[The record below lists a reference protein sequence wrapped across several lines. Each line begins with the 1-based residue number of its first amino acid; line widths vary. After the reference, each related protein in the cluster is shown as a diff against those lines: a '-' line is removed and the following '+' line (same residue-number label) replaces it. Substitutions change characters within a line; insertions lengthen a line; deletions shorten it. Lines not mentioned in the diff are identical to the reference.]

1 MVKHIKQVNRPGLY
15 TSDIINER
23 YQVLESEAFKGSYFV
38 YDLVKDDMIRR
49 RDGGCNYLESL
60 DAAMA
65 VATGLGMVAKA
76 VKVKQPKAE
85 KTAAVKEPKT
95 PKEPKAP
102 KEPGEPK
109 AKRPSVGTTMG
120 DLIKT
125 TQLTDEEISAELL
138 KLFPD
143 SKSCKPYDVKY
154 RRRLIEAGK
163 L

>member
-49 RDGGCNYLESL
+49 QDGGCNYFETL

-85 KTAAVKEPKT
+85 KIAVVKEPKAAGA
-95 PKEPKAP
+95 EPKP
-102 KEPGEPK
+102 KKGS
-109 AKRPSVGTTMG
+109 ANGTIIE
-120 DLIKT
+120 LIKT
-125 TQLTDEEISAELL
+125 TQMTDDEISAEVMR
-138 KLFPD
+138 LFPD
-143 SKSCKPYDVKY
+143 CKTCKPYDVKY
-154 RRRLIEAGK
+154 RRRKVEAGA

>member
-1 MVKHIKQVNRPGLY
+1 MTKTIKQADRPGLY

-65 VATGLGMVAKA
+65 IVDGLGMVAKA

-85 KTAAVKEPKT
+85 KIAAVKEPKV
-95 PKEPKAP
+95 PREPKAA
-102 KEPGEPK
+102 KALDEPK

-125 TQLTDEEISAELL
+125 TQLTDEEISVELL
-138 KLFPD
+138 KLFPE

>member
-1 MVKHIKQVNRPGLY
+1 MTKLIKQASRPGLY

-49 RDGGCNYLESL
+49 HDGGCNYFESL

-85 KTAAVKEPKT
+85 KIAVVKESKAT
-95 PKEPKAP
+95 GAEPKP
-102 KEPGEPK
+102 KKGS
-109 AKRPSVGTTMG
+109 ANGTIIE
-120 DLIKT
+120 LIKT
-125 TQLTDEEISAELL
+125 TQMTDDEISAEVMR
-138 KLFPD
+138 LFPD
-143 SKSCKPYDVKY
+143 CKTCKPYDVKY
-154 RRRLIEAGK
+154 RRRKVEAGT

>member
-49 RDGGCNYLESL
+49 QDGGCNYFETL

-85 KTAAVKEPKT
+85 KIAVVKEPKQ
-95 PKEPKAP
+95 PKEPKAA
-102 KEPGEPK
+102 GAEPK
-109 AKRPSVGTTMG
+109 PKKGSANGTIIE
-120 DLIKT
+120 LIKT
-125 TQLTDEEISAELL
+125 TQMTDDEISAEVMR
-138 KLFPD
+138 LFPD
-143 SKSCKPYDVKY
+143 CKTCKPYDVKY
-154 RRRLIEAGK
+154 RRRKVEAGT

>member
-49 RDGGCNYLESL
+49 QDGGCNYFETL

-85 KTAAVKEPKT
+85 KIAVVKEPKAT
-95 PKEPKAP
+95 GAEPKP
-102 KEPGEPK
+102 KKGS
-109 AKRPSVGTTMG
+109 ANGTIIE
-120 DLIKT
+120 LIKT
-125 TQLTDEEISAELL
+125 TQMTDDEISAEVMR
-138 KLFPD
+138 LFPD
-143 SKSCKPYDVKY
+143 CKTCKPYDVKY
-154 RRRLIEAGK
+154 RRRKVEAGT

>member
-15 TSDIINER
+15 VSDIINER

-49 RDGGCNYLESL
+49 QDGGCNYFETL

-76 VKVKQPKAE
+76 IKVKQPKPE
-85 KTAAVKEPKT
+85 KIAVAKQPK
-95 PKEPKAP
+95 KGSAN
-102 KEPGEPK
+102 
-109 AKRPSVGTTMG
+109 GTIIE
-120 DLIKT
+120 LIKT
-125 TQLTDEEISAELL
+125 TQMTDDEISAEVMR
-138 KLFPD
+138 LFPD
-143 SKSCKPYDVKY
+143 CKTCKPYDVKY
-154 RRRLIEAGK
+154 RRRKVEAGA

>member
-38 YDLVKDDMIRR
+38 YVLVKDDMIRR
-49 RDGGCNYLESL
+49 HDGGCNYFESL

-85 KTAAVKEPKT
+85 KIAVVKEPKAAGA
-95 PKEPKAP
+95 EPKP
-102 KEPGEPK
+102 KKGS
-109 AKRPSVGTTMG
+109 ANGTIIE
-120 DLIKT
+120 LIKT
-125 TQLTDEEISAELL
+125 TQMTDDEISAEVMR
-138 KLFPD
+138 LFPD
-143 SKSCKPYDVKY
+143 CKTCKPYDVKY
-154 RRRLIEAGK
+154 RRRKVEAGT

>member
-49 RDGGCNYLESL
+49 KDGGCNYFESL

-65 VATGLGMVAKA
+65 VATGLGVVAKA

-85 KTAAVKEPKT
+85 KIAVVKEPKAAGA
-95 PKEPKAP
+95 EPKP
-102 KEPGEPK
+102 KKGS
-109 AKRPSVGTTMG
+109 ANGTIIEF
-120 DLIKT
+120 IKT
-125 TQLTDEEISAELL
+125 TQMTDDEISAEVMR
-138 KLFPD
+138 LFPD
-143 SKSCKPYDVKY
+143 CKTCKPYDVKY
-154 RRRLIEAGK
+154 RRRKVEAGA

>member
-49 RDGGCNYLESL
+49 KDGGCNYFESL

-85 KTAAVKEPKT
+85 KIAVVKEPKAAGA
-95 PKEPKAP
+95 EPKP
-102 KEPGEPK
+102 KKGS
-109 AKRPSVGTTMG
+109 ANGTIIE
-120 DLIKT
+120 LIKT
-125 TQLTDEEISAELL
+125 TQMTDDEISAEVMR
-138 KLFPD
+138 LFPD
-143 SKSCKPYDVKY
+143 CKTCKPYDVKY
-154 RRRLIEAGK
+154 RRRKVEAGAI
-163 L
+163 

>member
-1 MVKHIKQVNRPGLY
+1 MVKLIKQVNRPGLY

-49 RDGGCNYLESL
+49 QDGGCNYFETL

-76 VKVKQPKAE
+76 IKVKQPKIE
-85 KTAAVKEPKT
+85 KIKELKAAGKRD
-95 PKEPKAP
+95 EPKAI
-102 KEPGEPK
+102 GAEPK
-109 AKRPSVGTTMG
+109 PKKGSANGTIIE
-120 DLIKT
+120 LIKT
-125 TQLTDEEISAELL
+125 TQMTDDEISAEVMR
-138 KLFPD
+138 LFPD
-143 SKSCKPYDVKY
+143 CKTCKPYDVKY
-154 RRRLIEAGK
+154 RRRKVEAGV

>member
-1 MVKHIKQVNRPGLY
+1 MTKHIKQVNRPGLY

-23 YQVLESEAFKGSYFV
+23 YQILESEAFKGSYFV

-76 VKVKQPKAE
+76 VKVKQPKVE
-85 KTAAVKEPKT
+85 KTAAVKA

-102 KEPGEPK
+102 KVAGEPK

-154 RRRLIEAGK
+154 RRRLIAAGK

>member
-49 RDGGCNYLESL
+49 QDGGCNYFESL

-85 KTAAVKEPKT
+85 KIAVVKEPKAAGA
-95 PKEPKAP
+95 EPKP
-102 KEPGEPK
+102 KKGS
-109 AKRPSVGTTMG
+109 ANGTIIE
-120 DLIKT
+120 LIKT
-125 TQLTDEEISAELL
+125 TQMTDDEISAEVMR
-138 KLFPD
+138 LFPD
-143 SKSCKPYDVKY
+143 CKTCKPYDVKY
-154 RRRLIEAGK
+154 RRRKVEAGA

>member
-1 MVKHIKQVNRPGLY
+1 MTKHIKQASRPGLY

-49 RDGGCNYLESL
+49 QDGGCNYFESL

-76 VKVKQPKAE
+76 VKVKQPKPE
-85 KTAAVKEPKT
+85 KIAVVKVPKTTAEPK
-95 PKEPKAP
+95 PKKGSAN
-102 KEPGEPK
+102 
-109 AKRPSVGTTMG
+109 GTIIE
-120 DLIKT
+120 LIKT
-125 TQLTDEEISAELL
+125 TQMTDDEISAEVMR
-138 KLFPD
+138 LFPD
-143 SKSCKPYDVKY
+143 CKTCKPYDVKY
-154 RRRLIEAGK
+154 RRRKVEAGA

>member
-23 YQVLESEAFKGSYFV
+23 YQVLESEAFKDSYFV

-49 RDGGCNYLESL
+49 HDGGCNYFESL

-76 VKVKQPKAE
+76 VKVKQSKAE
-85 KTAAVKEPKT
+85 KIAVVKEPKAAGA
-95 PKEPKAP
+95 EPKP
-102 KEPGEPK
+102 KKGS
-109 AKRPSVGTTMG
+109 ANGTIIE
-120 DLIKT
+120 LIKT
-125 TQLTDEEISAELL
+125 TQMTDDEISAEVMR
-138 KLFPD
+138 LFPD
-143 SKSCKPYDVKY
+143 CKTCKPYDVKY
-154 RRRLIEAGK
+154 RRRKVEAGT